1 MTEPEWLKDHRAL
14 RQYRLGEVT
23 APNPIYS
30 RWPQG
35 RYNFASN
42 KLLPDIGSNKLLADV
57 GFNSHELNDGR
68 HVSPFDNGRVQVGVD
83 GLKVRLLQGVDEASF
98 ARVLSRALRATTGIS
113 LDEPVADIHGD
124 QDEMLRGGLQ
134 SALETQTIVFEVTGA
149 SRALTHQLVRTRKA
163 GFHQQSQRAT
173 WYGDRPEF
181 RMPHSVFTQ
190 FGARPADGKDSFGM
204 EPSVRILWD
213 RALLAAWEAYKA
225 ACDAGVSYQDAR
237 YILPEGITNY
247 ILCEYTIREFINV
260 FAYRG
265 CSMFLWEMVHCMRE
279 MRRVLLEAHP
289 FLEPHVK
296 ISCEKSGS
304 ECGSCHGSG
313 WLHTDGVPATTEEI
327 EDFRANGDDSKY
339 QLEACSMCE
348 GRGSIGR
355 KCTFQGWE
363 NVEGV
368 CSFPWARQDNRVF
381 LPNPRNRIGG

>member
-1 MTEPEWLKDHRAL
+1 MTEQEWLKEHRAGRDYRRHAQL
-14 RQYRLGEVT
+14 RV
-23 APNPIYS
+23 PKYS
-30 RWPQG
+30 RSAPDP
-35 RYNFASN
+35 SS
-42 KLLPDIGSNKLLADV
+42 LLSDR
-57 GFNSHELNDGR
+57 GFNSHALNDGR
-68 HVSPFDNGRVQVGVD
+68 HVSPFDNGAVQVGVD

-98 ARVLSRALRATTGIS
+98 AKVLSRALRATTGIS

-181 RMPHSVFTQ
+181 RMPMSVFRATERQ
-190 FGARPADGKDSFGM
+190 SKVNPITGNHSNIKL
-204 EPSVRILWD
+204 SVRDTWNK
-213 RALLAAWEAYKA
+213 ALLGCWEAYKA

-247 ILCEYTIREFINV
+247 ILCEYTVREFINV

-265 CSMFLWEMVHCMRE
+265 CSMFLWEMVGCMRE

-296 ISCEKSGS
+296 ISCEKTGIAC
-304 ECGSCHGSG
+304 EYCQGSG
-313 WLHTDGVPATTEEI
+313 WVHHRDGVAATTDEI
-327 EDFRANGDDSKY
+327 EDYRSSPDESDYA
-339 QLEACSMCE
+339 LEACLNCHGLG
-348 GRGSIGR
+348 GRQ
-355 KCTFQGWE
+355 CTFQGWE

-368 CSFPWARQDNRVF
+368 CDFPWARQDNRVF
-381 LPNPRNRIGG
+381 LPNPKNRIGE